1 MVIFFVVLVEVALA
15 RFHLAVAWL
24 WRAMFARRLVVATT
38 VARIMVVRIVAA
50 LPVVVVVV
58 VAAAAWLAILRV
70 IVALLIG
77 VLGLVA
83 MDVARLTS
91 KLRQSLLLGPIAFVV
106 TVARRFIAAIAITI
120 IAIIAT
126 A

>member
-1 MVIFFVVLVEVALA
+1 
-15 RFHLAVAWL
+15 
-24 WRAMFARRLVVATT
+24 
-38 VARIMVVRIVAA
+38 MVVRVVAA

-58 VAAAAWLAILRV
+58 AAAASWLAIFRV
-70 IVALLIG
+70 VAALLIG
-77 VLGLVA
+77 VLGLVT

-91 KLRQSLLLGPIAFVV
+91 KLRQSLLLRPIVFVAA
-106 TVARRFIAAIAITI
+106 VARRFIDTIMIAI

>member
-1 MVIFFVVLVEVALA
+1 
-15 RFHLAVAWL
+15 
-24 WRAMFARRLVVATT
+24 
-38 VARIMVVRIVAA
+38 MVVRVVAA

-58 VAAAAWLAILRV
+58 AAAAAWLAIFRV
-70 IVALLIG
+70 VAALLIG

-91 KLRQSLLLGPIAFVV
+91 KLWRSLSLGPIAFVAAI
-106 TVARRFIAAIAITI
+106 ARQFIAAILIVI

>member
-1 MVIFFVVLVEVALA
+1 
-15 RFHLAVAWL
+15 
-24 WRAMFARRLVVATT
+24 MFARRLIVATM
-38 VARIMVVRIVAA
+38 VGRIMVVRVVAA
-50 LPVVVVVV
+50 SPVVVVVV
-58 VAAAAWLAILRV
+58 VAAAAWLAIFRV
-70 IVALLIG
+70 VAALLIG

-91 KLRQSLLLGPIAFVV
+91 KLRRSLSLGPIAFVA
-106 TVARRFIAAIAITI
+106 TVGRLFIAAITIAI

>member
-1 MVIFFVVLVEVALA
+1 MVIFFVVLVDIALA
-15 RFHLAVAWL
+15 RFCLVLAQL
-24 WRAMFARRLVVATT
+24 WRAMFARRLVVTIR
-38 VARIMVVRIVAA
+38 VAPIMVVRVVAG

-58 VAAAAWLAILRV
+58 ATAAALLAIFRV
-70 IVALLIG
+70 VPALLIG

-91 KLRQSLLLGPIAFVV
+91 KLWRSLLLGPITFVAAV
-106 TVARRFIAAIAITI
+106 VRRFIATIAIAI
-120 IAIIAT
+120 IAIITT